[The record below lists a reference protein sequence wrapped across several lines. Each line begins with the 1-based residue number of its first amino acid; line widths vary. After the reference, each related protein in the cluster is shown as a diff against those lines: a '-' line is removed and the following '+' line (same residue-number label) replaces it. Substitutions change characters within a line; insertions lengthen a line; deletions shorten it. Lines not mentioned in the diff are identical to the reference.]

1 MGSPEQGSGSA
12 PHRRLLSTR
21 PPSHAEDS
29 TMPRP
34 GEAQAVPGVVD
45 RVAREVS
52 DASAAEHGMPV
63 DLLDGYLIALWTVA
77 DTGGRLGPEQ
87 VASCRRLGQEGAAG
101 GVGLPALVDLY
112 MTASRRLWPKL
123 PDLVAQ
129 ARRRPLHPPEVVS
142 IGEAVWRAADAAL
155 AGLAAGYVDAQRDV
169 VRREE
174 AFWREFID
182 DLFGGQ
188 AEVGSLVERAERLGL
203 TLTGGH
209 VVAVAA
215 TDRPIDSGMQ
225 VTGRLSDAVRARAGR
240 GGLLAAAKD
249 GRLVCVLSVPSPADG
264 SRAAAQDLAELAGRA
279 AARLTHRSD
288 WRVGVGRPHPG
299 PAGVRHSYREALEA
313 LDLARRL
320 GLPER
325 IVHAG
330 DLLVYR
336 VLVRDEAA
344 MSDLVQATLGPLV
357 AARGG
362 PQALLSTLDAYFSSG
377 CSTAETARRLHLSE
391 RAVTYRLQRLHQLT
405 GLAAGDPEHRLTLHV
420 AVTGARLLDWPQ
432 QPLAG
437 GQVH

>member
-1 MGSPEQGSGSA
+1 V
-12 PHRRLLSTR
+12 L
-21 PPSHAEDS
+21 
-29 TMPRP
+29 RP
-34 GEAQAVPGVVD
+34 GEPKVVPAAVDPVV
-45 RVAREVS
+45 REVTE
-52 DASAAEHGMPV
+52 ASAAEHGMPV
-63 DLLDGYLIALWTVA
+63 TLLDGYLAALWTVA
-77 DTGGRLGPEQ
+77 HTSGRLSPEHQ
-87 VASCRRLGQEGAAG
+87 ATCRRLGGEGAAA
-101 GVGLPALVDLY
+101 GVGLPGLVDLY

-129 ARRRPLHPPEVVS
+129 ARGRPLRPAEL
-142 IGEAVWRAADAAL
+142 ICLGEAVWRAADAAL
-155 AGLAAGYVDAQRDV
+155 AALAAGYVDAQRDV

-182 DLFGGQ
+182 DLLSGQ

-203 TLTGGH
+203 TLAGGH

-215 TDRPIDSGMQ
+215 TDRPIDSGME
-225 VTGRLSDAVRARAGR
+225 VTGRLADAVRARDGQAGV
-240 GGLLAAAKD
+240 LAAAKD
-249 GRLVCVLSVPSPADG
+249 GRLVCVLSVPPAVDE
-264 SRAAAQDLAELAGRA
+264 SRAAGQELAELAGRA

-313 LDLARRL
+313 IELARRL
-320 GLPER
+320 GLAER

-344 MSDLVQATLGPLV
+344 MSDLVQATLGQLV

-362 PQALLSTLDAYFSSG
+362 PQALVNTLDAYFSSG

-391 RAVTYRLQRLHQLT
+391 RAVTYRLQRVHELT
-405 GLAAGDPEHRLTLHV
+405 GLAAGNPEHRLTLHV

-432 QPLAG
+432 QPLVG
-437 GQVH
+437 GQMH

>member
-1 MGSPEQGSGSA
+1 VV
-12 PHRRLLSTR
+12 L
-21 PPSHAEDS
+21 
-29 TMPRP
+29 RP
-34 GEAQAVPGVVD
+34 GEPEKLPTGVD
-45 RVAREVS
+45 RVVREVTQS
-52 DASAAEHGMPV
+52 SAAEHGMPV
-63 DLLDGYLIALWTVA
+63 TLLDGYLAALWTVA
-77 DTGGRLGPEQ
+77 HTGGRLSLEEE
-87 VASCRRLGQEGAAG
+87 ATCRRLGGDGGAA
-101 GVGLPALVDLY
+101 GVGLPGLVDLY

-123 PDLVAQ
+123 PELVAQ
-129 ARRRPLHPPEVVS
+129 ARGSPLRPAEL
-142 IGEAVWRAADAAL
+142 ICLGEAVWRAADTAL
-155 AGLAAGYVDAQRDV
+155 AALAAGYVDGQRDV

-182 DLFGGQ
+182 DLLSGQ

-225 VTGRLSDAVRARAGR
+225 VTGRLADAVRARDGR
-240 GGLLAAAKD
+240 SGVLAAAKD
-249 GRLVCVLSVPSPADG
+249 GRLVCVLSVPPAADG
-264 SRAAAQDLAELAGRA
+264 SRAAGQDLAELAGRA
-279 AARLTHRSD
+279 AASLTHRSD

-299 PAGVRHSYREALEA
+299 PAGIRHSYREALEA
-313 LDLARRL
+313 MELARRL
-320 GLPER
+320 SWPER

-344 MSDLVQATLGPLV
+344 MSDLVQATLGQLV

-362 PQALLSTLDAYFSSG
+362 PQALLNTLDAYFSSG

-391 RAVTYRLQRLHQLT
+391 RAITYRLHRVHELT

-420 AVTGARLLDWPQ
+420 AVTGARLLNWPQ
-432 QPLAG
+432 QPLIG

>member
-1 MGSPEQGSGSA
+1 
-12 PHRRLLSTR
+12 
-21 PPSHAEDS
+21 
-29 TMPRP
+29 
-34 GEAQAVPGVVD
+34 
-45 RVAREVS
+45 
-52 DASAAEHGMPV
+52 
-63 DLLDGYLIALWTVA
+63 
-77 DTGGRLGPEQ
+77 
-87 VASCRRLGQEGAAG
+87 
-101 GVGLPALVDLY
+101 
-112 MTASRRLWPKL
+112 
-123 PDLVAQ
+123 
-129 ARRRPLHPPEVVS
+129 
-142 IGEAVWRAADAAL
+142 
-155 AGLAAGYVDAQRDV
+155 VDAQRDV

-182 DLFGGQ
+182 DLLTGQ
-188 AEVGSLVERAERLGL
+188 AEVGSLAERAERLGL

-215 TDRPIDSGMQ
+215 TDRPVDSGMQ
-225 VTGRLSDAVRARAGR
+225 VTERLADAVRAR
-240 GGLLAAAKD
+240 GGQGEVLATAKD
-249 GRLVCVLSVPSPADG
+249 GRLVCVLSVLPPADG
-264 SRAAAQDLAELAGRA
+264 GRAAVQALAELAGRA

-313 LDLARRL
+313 MELARRL
-320 GLPER
+320 GSAER

-344 MSDLVQATLGPLV
+344 MSDLVQATLGRLE

-362 PQALLSTLDAYFSSG
+362 PQALLTTPDAYFSSG

-391 RAVTYRLQRLHQLT
+391 RAITCRLQRVHELT

-420 AVTGARLLDWPQ
+420 AVTGARSLNWPQ